1 MTQPEAAKRI
11 AKLRQVIDHHRY
23 QYHVLDRQEISDE
36 ALDSLKDE
44 LVKLEAEF
52 PALITSDSPTQR
64 VAGEPLAQFQKVVHA
79 VPQWSFGDAFTPEDL
94 QAFEERARRF
104 LGGEAEFGYAVEL
117 KIDGLKIVLTYE
129 RGELK
134 TAATRG
140 NGEVGEDVT
149 ANVRTIESV
158 PLRLREPVDVV
169 VEGEIWLNKKEFAR
183 LNRERAAAGEVPFAN
198 PRNVAAGTL
207 RQLDP
212 RVVAGRRLDSFIYDL
227 ARANFL
233 LPATQTEELAR
244 LRELGFKVN
253 PHFQAAA
260 NLAEVLTFWRHWQ
273 TAGERLDYALDG
285 IVVKVN
291 ERAWQER
298 LGYTGKAPRF
308 AIALK
313 FRAEEATT
321 VVEDIVFQVGRT
333 GIVTPVAILRPVF
346 LDGST
351 VSRATLHNED
361 EIKRLDVRLGD
372 TVIIRKAGDII
383 PDIVQVLPDL
393 RPAKSRPF
401 VFPITLEVCLPVG
414 ASAKAG
420 GGAIERVPGQ
430 AAHRCANPNSA
441 AQLRR
446 KFHYFAS
453 KHAFDITHLGPKL
466 LDQLLDAQL
475 IANFD
480 DIFTLKRG
488 DLLNLPRFG
497 EKSADNLLAA
507 IEERR
512 TVSLARFL
520 TALSIPQVGEE
531 TAEDLANHFRTLDK
545 IRQAS
550 LEELQAVEGV
560 GEVVAHSVYD
570 WFRERSNTNL
580 ITNLLKQIKIMP
592 LVPPSTSDVDGGGK
606 LKGKTFVLTG
616 TLAGLSRDEAKAR
629 IKAAGGRVSSAV
641 SAKTDFLVAGV
652 EPGSKLDRA
661 RELGVR
667 VLEEAEFLKLLK

>member
-1 MTQPEAAKRI
+1 MTQTEAAKRI

-23 QYHVLDRQEISDE
+23 QYHVLDSQEISDE

-44 LVKLEAEF
+44 LVKLETEF
-52 PALITSDSPTQR
+52 PALITPDSPTQR

-94 QAFEERARRF
+94 QAFEERARRV
-104 LGGEAEFGYAVEL
+104 LGGEVEFGYAVEL

-183 LNRERAAAGEVPFAN
+183 LNRERAAAGEAPFAN

-227 ARANFL
+227 ARANFP

-253 PHFQAAA
+253 PHFRAAA

-361 EIKRLDVRLGD
+361 EIKRLDVRIGD

-401 VFPITLEVCLPVG
+401 VFPRELDLC
-414 ASAKAG
+414 

-430 AAHRCANPNSA
+430 AAHRCANPHSA

-453 KHAFDITHLGPKL
+453 KHAFDIVHLGPKL

-507 IEERR
+507 IEARR
-512 TVSLARFL
+512 TVSLPRFL

-531 TAEDLANHFRTLDK
+531 TAEDLAKHFRTLDK

-560 GEVVAHSVYD
+560 GEVVARSVYD
-570 WFRERSNTNL
+570 WFRERANAAL

-592 LVPPSTSDVDGGGK
+592 VVSTPSVDTSK

-641 SAKTDFLVAGV
+641 SAKTDFLVAGA

-667 VLEEAEFLKLLK
+667 VLEEAEFETLFK